1 MTTTTPDT
9 AHEYQRPAHVMV
21 EQWETGSAWVEVVD
35 AEGVVHTY
43 RMRAEGG
50 RLVLS
55 QSTEPVDGIPE
66 P

>member
-1 MTTTTPDT
+1 MTDVS
-9 AHEYQRPAHVMV
+9 HEYQRPAHVMV

-35 AEGVVHTY
+35 ADGMVHTY

-50 RLVLS
+50 KLLLS
-55 QSTEPVDGIPE
+55 HSTEPVDARPE